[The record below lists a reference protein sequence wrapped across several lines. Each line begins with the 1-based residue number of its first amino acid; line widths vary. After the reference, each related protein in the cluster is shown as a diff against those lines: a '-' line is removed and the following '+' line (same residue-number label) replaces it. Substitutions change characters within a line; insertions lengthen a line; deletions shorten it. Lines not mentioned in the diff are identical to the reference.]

1 MSTRVPERATVQTGH
16 EETGYPRVVQHL
28 HHERRDDLK
37 TQKTTKPLLTSTS
50 DFGDLNAAR
59 IKEKLY
65 MYVLYR
71 HLLSNEYKIGKL
83 VNSRYY
89 I

>member
-37 TQKTTKPLLTSTS
+37 TQKTTKP
-50 DFGDLNAAR
+50 
-59 IKEKLY
+59 Y
-65 MYVLYR
+65 
-71 HLLSNEYKIGKL
+71 
-83 VNSRYY
+83 
-89 I
+89 

>member
-37 TQKTTKPLLTSTS
+37 TQKTTKPLLTSPS
-50 DFGDLNAAR
+50 DFGDLNALIAAR

-65 MYVLYR
+65 MYVFI
-71 HLLSNEYKIGKL
+71 SASIIK
-83 VNSRYY
+83 
-89 I
+89 